1 MEAIVEQMLR
11 YPQVHLY
18 LQQVQDALRE
28 EQGRRKAFHDSLSD
42 DDDIDAEFIN
52 GEIIEKVSTDLGH
65 NEATGF
71 LYRLLSVFAGRH
83 KLGKA
88 GIEKLMV
95 SLTRN
100 DYEPDVCF
108 WKSERAAQF
117 NNEQRLFPAPDFIA
131 EVLSSSTQKRDRG
144 IKFQDYAAHGVG
156 EYWIIDSD
164 RRTVEQYTLVNGQ
177 YELVEKKNSG
187 VIASTIV
194 AGFTLPVEAIFDEQR
209 NLEVLAGMLKS

>member
-28 EQGRRKAFHDSLSD
+28 EQDRRKAFHDSLSD
-42 DDDIDAEFIN
+42 DTNAEFIN
-52 GEIIEKVSTDLGH
+52 GEIIENVSTDLGH

-71 LYRLLSVFAGRH
+71 LYQLLSVFVRRN

-108 WKSERAAQF
+108 WKADRSALF
-117 NNEQRLFPAPDFIA
+117 NSSQLLFPAPDFVA
-131 EVLSSSTQKRDRG
+131 EVLSGSTQKRDRG

-156 EYWIIDSD
+156 EYWIVDAE
-164 RRTVEQYTLVNGQ
+164 RRTVEQYALVNGQ

-187 VIASTIV
+187 IIASTVV

-209 NLEVLAGMLKS
+209 NLEALAGILQS

>member
-11 YPQVHLY
+11 SPQVHLY

-42 DDDIDAEFIN
+42 DTNAEFIN
-52 GEIIEKVSTDLGH
+52 GEVIKKVSTDLGH

-71 LYRLLSVFAGRH
+71 LCQLLSVFIRRN

-88 GIEKLMV
+88 GFEKLMV

-108 WKSERAAQF
+108 WKSERATQF
-117 NNEQRLFPAPDFIA
+117 TSDQKLFPAPDFIA
-131 EVLSSSTQKRDRG
+131 EVLSGSTQKRDRG
-144 IKFQDYAAHGVG
+144 IKFQDYAAHGVN
-156 EYWIIDSD
+156 EYWIIDSE
-164 RRTVEQYTLVNGQ
+164 RQTVEQYKLVNGQ
-177 YELVEKKNSG
+177 YELLEKKHTG
-187 VIASTIV
+187 TIASAV
-194 AGFTLPVEAIFDEQR
+194 VEGFVVPVEAIFDEQR
-209 NLEVLAGMLKS
+209 NLEVLASILKS

>member
-42 DDDIDAEFIN
+42 DTNAEFIN
-52 GEIIEKVSTDLGH
+52 GEIVNKMPSKRNHIKASGLLYKLMDTFVQKHDLGEVL
-65 NEATGF
+65 NERA
-71 LYRLLSVFAGRH
+71 L
-83 KLGKA
+83 
-88 GIEKLMV
+88 I

-100 DYEPDVCF
+100 DYEPDICF
-108 WKSERAAQF
+108 WTEAKAETFEPGQTV
-117 NNEQRLFPAPDFIA
+117 FPAPDFIV
-131 EVLSSSTQKRDRG
+131 EVISESTEKRDRG

-156 EYWIIDSD
+156 EYWIIDSE

-187 VIASTIV
+187 MIASTIV

-209 NLEVLAGMLKS
+209 NLEVLAGILKS

>member
-1 MEAIVEQMLR
+1 MEAIVEQLLR

-28 EQGRRKAFHDSLSD
+28 EQVRRKAFHDSLTD
-42 DDDIDAEFIN
+42 DTDAEFIN

-71 LYRLLSVFAGRH
+71 LYRLLSVFAGRN

-100 DYEPDVCF
+100 DYEPGVCF
-108 WKSERAAQF
+108 WKSERAIRF
-117 NNEQRLFPAPDFIA
+117 SSEQRLFPAPDFIA
-131 EVLSSSTQKRDRG
+131 EVLSGSTQKRDRG

-156 EYWIIDSD
+156 EYWIIDSE
-164 RRTVEQYTLVNGQ
+164 RQTVEQYKLVNGQ
-177 YELVEKKNSG
+177 YELLEKKHTG
-187 VIASTIV
+187 AIASAV
-194 AGFTLPVEAIFDEQR
+194 VEGFVVPVEAIFDEQR
-209 NLEVLAGMLKS
+209 NLEVLTGILKS

>member
-42 DDDIDAEFIN
+42 DTNAEFIN
-52 GEIIEKVSTDLGH
+52 GEIIKKVSTDLGH

-71 LYRLLSVFAGRH
+71 LYQLLSVFVQKHA
-83 KLGKA
+83 LGEVLNERA
-88 GIEKLMV
+88 LI

-100 DYEPDVCF
+100 DYEPDICF
-108 WKSERAAQF
+108 WAAAKSEAFEPGQTV
-117 NNEQRLFPAPDFIA
+117 FPAPDFIV
-131 EVLSSSTQKRDRG
+131 EIISESMEKRDRG
-144 IKFQDYAAHGVG
+144 IKFQDYVAHGVG
-156 EYWIIDSD
+156 EYWIVDSE
-164 RRTVEQYTLVNGQ
+164 RQTVEQYRLANGQ
-177 YELVEKKNSG
+177 YELLEKKHTG
-187 VIASTIV
+187 AIASAV
-194 AGFTLPVEAIFDEQR
+194 VEGFVVPVEAIFDEQR

>member
-28 EQGRRKAFHDSLSD
+28 EQDRRKAFHDSLSD
-42 DDDIDAEFIN
+42 DDDRDAEFIN

-71 LYRLLSVFAGRH
+71 LYRLLSVFVGHH

-88 GIEKLMV
+88 GIEKLMI

-108 WKSERAAQF
+108 WKSDRAAHF
-117 NNEQRLFPAPDFIA
+117 NSNQRLFPAPDFVA
-131 EVLSSSTQKRDRG
+131 EVLSNSTQKRDRG

-156 EYWIIDSD
+156 EYWIIDAE
-164 RRTVEQYTLVNGQ
+164 RRTVEQYALVNGQ

-187 VIASTIV
+187 MVASTV
-194 AGFTLPVEAIFDEQR
+194 VTRFTLPVEAIFDEQR
-209 NLEVLAGMLKS
+209 NLEALTAILKS

>member
-42 DDDIDAEFIN
+42 DTDAEFIN

-71 LYRLLSVFAGRH
+71 LYRLLSVFVGSRG
-83 KLGKA
+83 LGKA

-108 WKSERAAQF
+108 WKSERATGF
-117 NNEQRLFPAPDFIA
+117 TSGQRLFPAPDFIA
-131 EVLSSSTQKRDRG
+131 EVLSDSTQKRDRG

-156 EYWIIDSD
+156 EYWIIDSE

-187 VIASTIV
+187 MIASTMV

-209 NLEVLAGMLKS
+209 NLEVLTGILKS